1 MLQVNTFKNKM
12 IQEISLI
19 ESKNK
24 VKEINIE
31 CEERRKEEEV
41 INIECQEGRNEVS
54 IYAELCMNPWYDKI

>member
-1 MLQVNTFKNKM
+1 M

-24 VKEINIE
+24 VKVINIE

-54 IYAELCMNPWYDKI
+54 IYAELCMNPWYDKR